1 MISQVRLNE
10 VVANGA
16 SVVLAFEFCPSD
28 LAAAVRAHLGP
39 LPPAVVKGVLLQ
51 LVRGVEAIHSAHVLH
66 RVRAPFTPSCSL
78 PLESES

>member
-1 MISQVRLNE
+1 LNE